1 MDRGTVDGRNG
12 DGQSADIWTAGGRND
27 DRQLAG
33 KEDMVGRRT
42 DRQTDCRG
50 IGGQPAV
57 ETMVD
62 SRRKNKDDRQTDRQM
77 DEMVTDCR
85 RINGQPAKLVN

>member
-1 MDRGTVDGRNG
+1 MDVEKKQEWT
-12 DGQSADIWTAGGRND
+12 DGQSADETATDSQWIDGQSTVEMAMD
-27 DRQLAG
+27 S
-33 KEDMVGRRT
+33 RRT
-42 DRQTDCRG
+42 Y
-50 IGGQPAV
+50 GQLAV

>member
-1 MDRGTVDGRNG
+1 M
-12 DGQSADIWTAGGRND
+12 
-27 DRQLAG
+27 
-33 KEDMVGRRT
+33 
-42 DRQTDCRG
+42 
-50 IGGQPAV
+50 QPAV